1 MFSPGWRLL
10 GDLPAFKEPQP
21 DHNGGAAQ
29 GTGAGNIAINI
40 SLKIYC
46 SIFEDELDLLNP
58 GDGAQRLQAGGA
70 PHLQAGLP
78 WRYDG

>member
-1 MFSPGWRLL
+1 MIYQLSIEYLLFSPGWGLL

-21 DHNGGAAQ
+21 NHYGGAAQ

-40 SLKIYC
+40 SLKIYF

-58 GDGAQRLQAGGA
+58 GDGAQLLQA
-70 PHLQAGLP
+70 
-78 WRYDG
+78 D